1 MLSYYNMCLIFHVVG
16 FFADDS
22 MQMDTASP
30 FDDWIQSAE
39 SASASLVVLLAAA
52 QVLGTHKELLRT
64 APNDVLFAL
73 FHEVCVHLPIC

>member
-1 MLSYYNMCLIFHVVG
+1 
-16 FFADDS
+16 

-39 SASASLVVLLAAA
+39 STSASLVVLLAAA
-52 QVLGTHKELLRT
+52 QVLGTHKALLRT

-73 FHEVCVHLPIC
+73 FHGVCVHLPIW